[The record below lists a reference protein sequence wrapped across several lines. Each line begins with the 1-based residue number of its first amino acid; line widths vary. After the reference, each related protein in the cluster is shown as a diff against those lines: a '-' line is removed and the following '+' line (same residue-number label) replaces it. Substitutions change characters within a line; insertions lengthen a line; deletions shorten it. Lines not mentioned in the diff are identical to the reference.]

1 MQPFAPH
8 NLPITGL
15 DWENLMLP
23 VAKAN
28 AIVSLY
34 NGLLRSIPNP
44 HILLSPITS
53 QEAVLSSRIEGTQAT
68 LCDVFKFEAGED
80 QAGERKHDIAEIIN
94 YRLALFRAER
104 LLEKIPAIH
113 LNMLREL
120 HAILMTG
127 VRGANKAPGEF
138 RTVQNFIGRYG
149 ATIEQAA
156 YIPPG
161 PEKVLPALDAWEKY
175 INRDD
180 QELCVQLAVMHAQFE
195 IIHPFL
201 DGNGRLGRMLIP
213 IFLYQKGMLIQP
225 VLYLS
230 EYFEKRR
237 DLYYQMLRGITEKSD
252 WQSWI
257 LFFLDALI
265 EQAKTNTEK
274 TESILRLYENA
285 KGQVMRLT
293 NSSQAIHLLEAF
305 FARPIINTSELQQKT
320 RLQKKS
326 ILLILKRM
334 EAAGIVTMLRKGS
347 GRMPGIYAFPELIN
361 LTEGREVYLGK

>member
-1 MQPFAPH
+1 MQPFVPH
-8 NLPITGL
+8 ALPITGL
-15 DWENLMLP
+15 DWENLMLSIG
-23 VAKAN
+23 KAN
-28 AIVSLY
+28 AAVSLY

-80 QAGERKHDIAEIIN
+80 QTGERKHDIFEIIN
-94 YRLALFRAER
+94 YRRALFRAEK
-104 LLEKIPAIH
+104 LLQKIPAIH
-113 LNMLREL
+113 LNMLKEL
-120 HAILMTG
+120 HALLMTG
-127 VRGANKAPGEF
+127 VRGKNKAPGEF

-149 ATIEQAA
+149 ATIEQAT
-156 YIPPG
+156 YVPPS
-161 PEKVLPALDAWEKY
+161 PEKVLPALDEWEKY
-175 INRDD
+175 INRED
-180 QELCVQLAVMHAQFE
+180 QEICVQLAVMHAQFE

-213 IFLYQKGMLIQP
+213 IFLHQKNMLTQP

-237 DLYYQMLRGITEKSD
+237 DLYYQMLRGITEKGD

-265 EQAKTNTEK
+265 EQARTNTEK
-274 TESILRLYENA
+274 TESILRLYE
-285 KGQVMRLT
+285 KTKEQVMSLT

-305 FARPIINTSELQQKT
+305 FAKPIINTSELQRET
-320 RLQKKS
+320 RVQKKT
-326 ILLILKRM
+326 ILLILKRL
-334 EAAGIVTMLRKGS
+334 ESADIIKMLKKGR
-347 GRMPGIYAFPELIN
+347 GRMPGMCAFPELIN
-361 LTEGREVYLGK
+361 LTEGREVYLGE